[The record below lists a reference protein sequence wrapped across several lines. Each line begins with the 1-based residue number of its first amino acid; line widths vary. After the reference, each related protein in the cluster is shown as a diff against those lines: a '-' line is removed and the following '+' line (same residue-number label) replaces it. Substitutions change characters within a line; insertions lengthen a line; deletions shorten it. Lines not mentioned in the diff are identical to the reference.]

1 MEDDPV
7 DLAEAVEQWRIEG
20 CIRSLE
26 GDAAGAAMFN
36 RAADLFEG
44 IALIRGVEGS

>member
-7 DLAEAVEQWRIEG
+7 DLRQGVENLRVEAY
-20 CIRSLE
+20 IRSLE
-26 GDAAGAAMFN
+26 GDAAGAALCN

-44 IALIRGVEGS
+44 ITVIRGEDS